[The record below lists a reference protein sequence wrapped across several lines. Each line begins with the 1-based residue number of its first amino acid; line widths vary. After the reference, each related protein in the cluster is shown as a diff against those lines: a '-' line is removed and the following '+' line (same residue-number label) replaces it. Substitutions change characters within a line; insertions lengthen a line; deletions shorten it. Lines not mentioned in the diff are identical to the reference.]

1 MPASW
6 GIEVEKFTRLTGVA
20 VPLMQPNID
29 TDAITPGRFLTMTM
43 AAGKASFGASLFAD
57 WRFDSNDEPKPD
69 FVLNDPAY
77 DGAAILVAGDNF
89 GCGSSREH
97 AVWGLAAYGIRCVI
111 APSFGEIFY
120 NNCFVNGL
128 LPVSFAGEQV
138 QAIADQLSA
147 GTGGRSMTIDLEAQK
162 ITRPDGSELAFE
174 IDATRREALLEGLDA
189 IGMTLK
195 LADEIAAFQAED
207 RERRPWI
214 YL

>member
-1 MPASW
+1 
-6 GIEVEKFTRLTGVA
+6 
-20 VPLMQPNID
+20 MQPNID

>member
-1 MPASW
+1 MK
-6 GIEVEKFTRLTGVA
+6 KFTQLTGTA

-43 AAGKASFGASLFAD
+43 SAGKASFGASLFAD
-57 WRFDSNDEPKPD
+57 WRFDADGAPKPA

-77 DGAAILVAGDNF
+77 EGAVILVAGNNF

-97 AVWGLAAYGIRCVI
+97 AVWALAAYGIRCVI

-128 LPVSFAGEQV
+128 LPVVLGAEHV
-138 QAIADQLSA
+138 QAIADQLSD
-147 GTGGRSMTIDLEAQK
+147 GVGGRSITVDLDAQTIAA
-162 ITRPDGSELAFE
+162 PDGSEVAFA
-174 IDATRREALLEGLDA
+174 IDAARREALLEGLDA

-195 LADEIAAFQAED
+195 LSDEIVAFQTAD
-207 RERRPWI
+207 RLRRPWI

>member
-1 MPASW
+1 
-6 GIEVEKFTRLTGVA
+6 
-20 VPLMQPNID
+20 MQPNID

-147 GTGGRSMTIDLEAQK
+147 GIGGRSMTIDLEAQK

-174 IDATRREALLEGLDA
+174 IDAARREALLEGLDA

>member
-1 MPASW
+1 
-6 GIEVEKFTRLTGVA
+6 VEKFTRLTGVA

-147 GTGGRSMTIDLEAQK
+147 GIGGRSMTIDLEAQK

-174 IDATRREALLEGLDA
+174 IDAARREALLEGLDA

>member
-1 MPASW
+1 
-6 GIEVEKFTRLTGVA
+6 
-20 VPLMQPNID
+20 MQPNID

-174 IDATRREALLEGLDA
+174 IDAARREALLEGLDA

>member
-1 MPASW
+1 M
-6 GIEVEKFTRLTGVA
+6 EKFTSLTGTA

-43 AAGKASFGASLFAD
+43 AAGKASFGAALFAD
-57 WRFDSNDEPKPD
+57 WRFDADGVPKPD

-77 DGAAILVAGDNF
+77 DGAVILVAGDNF

-97 AVWGLAAYGIRCVI
+97 AVWALGAYGIRCVI

-128 LPVSFAGEQV
+128 LPVVLDAERV
-138 QAIADQLSA
+138 QGIASQLSSGA
-147 GTGGRSMTIDLEAQK
+147 GGRAMTVDLMAL
-162 ITRPDGSELAFE
+162 TVTPPDGFE
-174 IDATRREALLEGLDA
+174 VPFAVDAGRREALLEGLDA

-195 LADEIAAFQAED
+195 LSDEIAAFQAAD
-207 RERRPWI
+207 RVKRPWI